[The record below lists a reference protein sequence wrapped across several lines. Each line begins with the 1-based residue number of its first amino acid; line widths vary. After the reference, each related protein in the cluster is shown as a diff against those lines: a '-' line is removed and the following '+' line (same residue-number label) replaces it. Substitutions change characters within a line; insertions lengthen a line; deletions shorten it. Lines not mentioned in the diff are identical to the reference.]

1 MSFND
6 SDELQDLA
14 LSAAGAAILMFEIG
28 RKLED
33 ADRFSDPTK
42 LDAKLS
48 LKFPR
53 HKAEI

>member
-6 SDELQDLA
+6 SDELQDLG
-14 LSAAGAAILMFEIG
+14 LSAADAAILMFDIG
-28 RKLED
+28 CTLED
-33 ADRFSDPTK
+33 ADRFSDPAK

-53 HKAEI
+53 PKTEI